1 MSEGDRAKELLH
13 FALPGRRAIMVAV
26 SAFGPEESW
35 YDLSPSPGSRIPETF
50 GRGYARNDLR
60 SIVHLCAPYSL
71 SQYAQELS
79 LLAAPTDEPR
89 TALLHFDPS
98 HLILNSAILERK
110 RPAAALLTGVLAHLL
125 GMAKGKSVSERN
137 VSDALACS
145 PKQVG
150 AIVAYLRDAGALE
163 SKPEGLFVALPVA
176 ELKRLVEQLRGEME
190 RLSARDP
197 ERLQQVED
205 YATTQNCR
213 VQTLLRAFDD
223 SSTTEAC
230 GRCDVCLPE
239 APLRSGELTSSAEAA
254 AELNVLTMDPSI
266 ETRSLRRRP
275 SARSEAAS
283 AEKVDIADNLTEKRF
298 DVDDEALLDQA

>member
-1 MSEGDRAKELLH
+1 
-13 FALPGRRAIMVAV
+13 
-26 SAFGPEESW
+26 
-35 YDLSPSPGSRIPETF
+35 
-50 GRGYARNDLR
+50 
-60 SIVHLCAPYSL
+60 
-71 SQYAQELS
+71 
-79 LLAAPTDEPR
+79 
-89 TALLHFDPS
+89 
-98 HLILNSAILERK
+98 
-110 RPAAALLTGVLAHLL
+110 
-125 GMAKGKSVSERN
+125 
-137 VSDALACS
+137 
-145 PKQVG
+145 
-150 AIVAYLRDAGALE
+150 
-163 SKPEGLFVALPVA
+163 LFVALPVA